1 MYPPD
6 MKMIDQ
12 WEVGASL
19 CAATR
24 SQWWS
29 SGRIHDHQ
37 QRALVRLMRHA
48 VTHVPFYQRLN
59 LPAATIVNASDLQR
73 FPVIGK
79 HDIQS
84 DPDAFLAPGFA
95 AAELYSS
102 RTSGSSGQPTTT
114 YFDRRTWLLCKYAL
128 KMRRI
133 AATAGWPFMKRVL
146 IVSEQ
151 APELLAASTRSG
163 PSGLG
168 VFFSQQRVSIHTPI
182 AGHLAV
188 LAAYRPD
195 IVYAFPSYLI
205 DLIASAERSGLSLPK
220 IATLYTSSEV
230 LTPAAR
236 ARIENAF
243 QGRLFD
249 VYGSTEFKEVAWQCR
264 AGRYHLNFESVYVE
278 LQAPQ
283 VRAPVI
289 LSTVCNVAMPLL
301 RFDIGDRAL
310 FGEDICP
317 CGRAS
322 PHMLEFVGRE
332 GEMIDLPSGR
342 RLSPYLLTTA
352 IEPESSI
359 LQYRI
364 FQTGPNAF
372 RIDVIVRSPGQSA
385 TWQRAM
391 CAELE
396 RIIGEPAEFAV
407 REVDAL
413 ERAPSGKRSVFVPT
427 RAGIN

>member
-1 MYPPD
+1 
-6 MKMIDQ
+6 MKVIDQ
-12 WEVGASL
+12 LNVGAHL
-19 CAATR
+19 LGAMR

-29 SGRIHDHQ
+29 SGRIREHQ
-37 QRALVRLMRHA
+37 QRSLASLMRHA
-48 VTHVPFYQRLN
+48 VTNVPFYQRLN
-59 LPAATIVNASDLQR
+59 LRAATILNAADLQR

-79 HDIQS
+79 HDIQR
-84 DPDAFLAPGFA
+84 DPEAFLARGVIPA
-95 AAELYSS
+95 DLHSS

-133 AATAGWPFMKRVL
+133 AATAGLPFMKRVL

-151 APELLAASTRSG
+151 LPELLAASTVSA

-168 VFFSQQRVSIHTPI
+168 VFFSQKRVSIHTPV
-182 AGHLAV
+182 AGHLAM
-188 LAAYRPD
+188 LAGYRPH

-205 DLIASAERSGLSLPK
+205 DLIASAERGGLSLPK
-220 IATLYTSSEV
+220 IETLYTSSEV

-249 VYGSTEFKEVAWQCR
+249 VYGSTEFKEIAWQCR

-278 LQAPQ
+278 PQAPDA
-283 VRAPVI
+283 RAPVVV
-289 LSTVCNVAMPLL
+289 STLCNIAMPLL

-310 FGEDICP
+310 FGEDFCP
-317 CGRAS
+317 CGRAA

-332 GEMIDLPSGR
+332 GDMIDLPSGR
-342 RLSPYLLTTA
+342 RLSPYLLTTV
-352 IEPESSI
+352 IESESSI

-364 FQTGPNAF
+364 FQTTPNAF

-385 TWQRAM
+385 LWQRDV
-391 CAELE
+391 CAQLA
-396 RIIGEPAEFAV
+396 RVIGEPAEINV
-407 REVDAL
+407 REVDTL
-413 ERAPSGKRSVFVPT
+413 ERAASGKRSVFA
-427 RAGIN
+427 RIDAGIN

>member
-1 MYPPD
+1 
-6 MKMIDQ
+6 MKVIDQ
-12 WEVGASL
+12 WTVGANL
-19 CAATR
+19 WAAMR

-29 SGRIHDHQ
+29 SARIREHQ
-37 QRALVRLMRHA
+37 QRSLVSLMRHA
-48 VTHVPFYQRLN
+48 VTNVPFYQRLN
-59 LPAATIVNASDLQR
+59 LRAATILNVADLQR

-79 HDIQS
+79 HDIQR
-84 DPDAFLAPGFA
+84 DPEAFLARDVSA
-95 AAELYSS
+95 ADLHSS

-133 AATAGWPFMKRVL
+133 AATAGLPFMKRVL

-151 APELLAASTRSG
+151 APELLAASSG
-163 PSGLG
+163 SAPSGLG
-168 VFFSQQRVSIHTPI
+168 VFFSQRRVSIHTPV
-182 AGHLAV
+182 AGHLAE
-188 LAAYRPD
+188 LAGYRPH

-205 DLIASAERSGLSLPK
+205 DLIASAERGGLPLPR

-278 LQAPQ
+278 AQAPD

-310 FGEDICP
+310 FGGDICP
-317 CGRAS
+317 CGRAA

-332 GEMIDLPSGR
+332 GDMIVLPSGR

-352 IEPESSI
+352 IESESSI

-364 FQTGPNAF
+364 FQTMPNAF
-372 RIDVIVRSPGQSA
+372 RIDVIVRSRGQA
-385 TWQRAM
+385 AAWQRAV
-391 CAELE
+391 CEQLAA
-396 RIIGEPAEFAV
+396 IIGEPAEIQV

-413 ERAPSGKRSVFVPT
+413 ERAPSGKRSVFV
-427 RAGIN
+427 RMQAGAH

>member
-1 MYPPD
+1 
-6 MKMIDQ
+6 MKVIDQ
-12 WEVGASL
+12 WNVGANL
-19 CAATR
+19 WGAMR

-29 SGRIHDHQ
+29 SGRIREHQ
-37 QRALVRLMRHA
+37 QRSLVSLMRHA
-48 VTHVPFYQRLN
+48 VTSVPFYQRLN
-59 LPAATIVNASDLQR
+59 LPAATILNAADLQR

-79 HDIQS
+79 HDIQR
-84 DPDAFLAPGFA
+84 DPEAFLARGVNPA
-95 AAELYSS
+95 TLHSS

-133 AATAGWPFMKRVL
+133 AATAGMPFMKRVL

-151 APELLAASTRSG
+151 PPELLATSTGSA

-168 VFFSQQRVSIHTPI
+168 VFFSQKRVSIHTPV
-182 AGHLAV
+182 AGHLAM
-188 LAAYRPD
+188 LAGYRPHM
-195 IVYAFPSYLI
+195 VYAFPSYLL
-205 DLIASAERSGLSLPK
+205 DLIASAERGGLSLPK
-220 IATLYTSSEV
+220 IETLYTSSEV

-278 LQAPQ
+278 AQAPGA
-283 VRAPVI
+283 RAPVV
-289 LSTVCNVAMPLL
+289 LSTLCNVAMPLL

-310 FGEDICP
+310 FGEDICA
-317 CGRAS
+317 CGRAA

-332 GEMIDLPSGR
+332 GDMIDLPSGR

-352 IEPESSI
+352 IESENSI

-364 FQTGPNAF
+364 FQTTPNAF

-385 TWQRAM
+385 LWQRDV
-391 CAELE
+391 CAQLA
-396 RIIGEPAEFAV
+396 RIVGEPAEFAV

-413 ERAPSGKRSVFVPT
+413 ERAASGKRSVFARVH
-427 RAGIN
+427 AGIH